1 MLFQYILKYIGRI
14 LYHLM
19 PNKIK
24 WFIIEITDALQEY
37 MQWYLI
43 SRRKHAYYKFVIIS
57 LWIHA
62 DEICTG
68 ILCEVI
74 EQ

>member
-37 MQWYLI
+37 MQ
-43 SRRKHAYYKFVIIS
+43 
-57 LWIHA
+57 
-62 DEICTG
+62 
-68 ILCEVI
+68 
-74 EQ
+74 